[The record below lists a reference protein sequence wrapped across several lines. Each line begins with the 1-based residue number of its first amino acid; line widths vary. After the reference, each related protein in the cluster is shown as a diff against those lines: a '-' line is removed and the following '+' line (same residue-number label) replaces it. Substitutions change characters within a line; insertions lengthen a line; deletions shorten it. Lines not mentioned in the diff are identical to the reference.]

1 MIEMIASMGKQV
13 GLLKGAPMKNI
24 RSALLIFLIL
34 ATVQGTVFA
43 PHDQGLGK
51 SQDHPQDQT
60 AVDSGSIAT
69 APEPVSGLLFLVG
82 SGMLALRLWRK
93 QRLG

>member
-1 MIEMIASMGKQV
+1 MVGIIATMGKQF
-13 GLLKGAPMKNI
+13 GFLKVTHMKNL

-51 SQDHPQDQT
+51 SRDHDQDQT
-60 AVDSGSIAT
+60 AADSGSIAT